1 MLLTVA
7 LILVVS
13 ILPGFALVRILD
25 PSSDNFRKILLIPAL
40 GLLLIFGLNGLLFTV
55 KAWSVNSVLLSII
68 ILNILSLMHI
78 KSIDDEKL
86 SQWRILESAMNDN
99 LNSLSDKEI
108 GDEVAAQKWFQ
119 VNRVTWKS
127 IFAFTICISVL
138 FIPIIQHLPFGVDWI
153 GFSVLSSQLAQ
164 TESLNLSGTNIG
176 YWTYPPAYPA
186 LSAFIS
192 SVLDIDTAVAV
203 FELGHYS
210 LFAIMLGLWGALDRN
225 GAGAESIFALVL
237 GMGLFAKTF
246 DSGYPTVA
254 SQLGL
259 VVGLLVLLR
268 QTTEQVKHH
277 TRAFILAVICVALIH
292 PTGAIYLG
300 LLMFSHIIIGLSGR
314 ESVGGHVRK
323 ILIASSILLLIA
335 VAIALL
341 IIAPRMLD
349 SAVFA
354 EYGWQGG
361 RPLLFYNGILLM
373 FGIVAAYRLHDRTEV
388 RMLIIWISLLW
399 LLTGIHLIEGF
410 DKLAVLSLL
419 SYTLYSMGIHA
430 FHIPLTAL
438 VAIWLSPT
446 TNLRSD
452 GGGNRILTFGWD
464 PHLNP
469 KIVSS
474 VIVAIM
480 LAFSSG
486 LIIMAE
492 MSQHNELRPIGDSDL
507 ELRES
512 LADLPKGSIVYS
524 ENSHWGHLWDVP
536 SHIQMTSIPTL
547 GLVELEN
554 SIQGEVTNAIKSD
567 DIDTLNQLA
576 ITHAITSP
584 RGIMQFILATS
595 QYWSVMENID
605 SSKLWQFIPSGNQSQ
620 SEFISI
626 NSHHCASSCQQ
637 KTDTWMAQKFQDP
650 ISQKNNRIFVQEGV
664 NSAFTIENEFTVNDV
679 SGTIEDVSRTICFV
693 IERVGNIDSATT
705 TISSQAINGSQNTLQ
720 SGSGFTED
728 CFTIDVSN
736 ATIHLNYSIT
746 WSDSTSSQRWIN
758 PTGLSGRGDVI
769 IDHSG
774 LLLHWIELI

>member
-25 PSSDNFRKILLIPAL
+25 ASSDTFRKLLLMPAL
-40 GLLLIFGLNGLLFTV
+40 GLLLVFGLNGLLLLL
-55 KAWSVNSVLLSII
+55 KLWSVFSVIISLLIINGLSI
-68 ILNILSLMHI
+68 MHI
-78 KSIDDEKL
+78 KSTSDDNT
-86 SQWRILESAMNDN
+86 SQWRILESAMNDD

-127 IFAFTICISVL
+127 VIAFIICLSVL

-153 GFSVLSSQLAQ
+153 GFSVLSGQIAQ

-186 LSAFIS
+186 LSAFIG
-192 SVLDIDTAVAV
+192 SVLDLDSAVAV

-210 LFAIMLGLWGALDRN
+210 LFAIMLGIWGAMDRN
-225 GAGAESIFALVL
+225 GAGVEAIFAMVL
-237 GMGLFAKTF
+237 GMGIFAKTF

-268 QTTEQVKHH
+268 QTSANVKHH
-277 TRAFILAVICVALIH
+277 TGAFIIAVICVALIH

-300 LLMFSHIIIGLSGR
+300 LLMVSHIIIGLAGK
-314 ESVGGHVRK
+314 ESIGEGARK

-335 VAIALL
+335 ATIALL

-349 SAVFA
+349 VAIFA

-373 FGIVAAYRLHDRTEV
+373 FGLVAAYRLRNCIEA
-388 RMLIIWISLLW
+388 RMLTIWISLLW

-410 DKLAVLSLL
+410 DKLPILSLL
-419 SYTLYSMGIHA
+419 SYTLYSMSIHA

-438 VAIWLSPT
+438 VALWLSPT
-446 TNLRSD
+446 TNLRIE
-452 GGGNRILTFGWD
+452 GGGNRILTYGWN
-464 PHLNP
+464 PYLNQ
-469 KIVSS
+469 KIVST
-474 VIVAIM
+474 VIIAIM

-486 LIIMAE
+486 LMIMIE
-492 MSQHNELRPIGDSDL
+492 MSQHDELRPIGDSDI
-507 ELRES
+507 ELRKS
-512 LADLPKGSIVYS
+512 LTDLPEGSIVYS
-524 ENSHWGHLWDVP
+524 ENTHWGHLWDVP
-536 SHIQMTSIPTL
+536 SHIQLTSIPTL
-547 GLVELEN
+547 GLVELES

-567 DIDTLNQLA
+567 DIDSLSQLA
-576 ITHAITSP
+576 VTHAITSP
-584 RGIMQFILATS
+584 RGVMQFFLAQS
-595 QYWSVMENID
+595 EYWNVMENID

-620 SEFISI
+620 SDFIAI
-626 NSHHCASSCQQ
+626 NDQHCTSSCQQ
-637 KTDTWMAQKFQDP
+637 KTDTW
-650 ISQKNNRIFVQEGV
+650 ISQKFINPISLNKNRIFVQEGID
-664 NSAFTIENEFTVNDV
+664 SAFVIENEFAEFDNA
-679 SGTIEDVSRTICFV
+679 SHTICLI
-693 IERVGNIDSATT
+693 IERVGNTDSVTT
-705 TISSQAINGSQNTLQ
+705 TVSSQGINESQNTIPQ
-720 SGSGFTED
+720 GSGFIED
-728 CFTIDVSN
+728 CFTFENNQLSMQID
-736 ATIHLNYSIT
+736 YSIT
-746 WSDSTSSQRWIN
+746 WDDSTTSQRWIN

-769 IDHSG
+769 IDQSG
-774 LLLHWIELI
+774 LLLYWIELI

>member
-300 LLMFSHIIIGLSGR
+300 LLMFSHIIIGLSSR
-314 ESVGGHVRK
+314 ESVGEHIRK

-373 FGIVAAYRLHDRTEV
+373 FGIVAAYRLRGRTEV

-446 TNLRSD
+446 TNLRRE

-474 VIVAIM
+474 VIVTIM

-492 MSQHNELRPIGDSDL
+492 MSQHNELRPISDSDL

-512 LADLPKGSIVYS
+512 LVDLPRGSIVYS

-547 GLVELEN
+547 GLVELED

-567 DIDTLNQLA
+567 DIDTLNQLS

-584 RGIMQFILATS
+584 RGVMQFILAKS
-595 QYWSVMENID
+595 QYWTVMENID

-620 SEFISI
+620 SEFIAI

-637 KTDTWMAQKFQDP
+637 KTDTWRAQKFQNP
-650 ISQKNNRIFVQEGV
+650 ISQKNDRIFVKEGDV
-664 NSAFTIENEFTVNDV
+664 SILTIEFEFTIDDALDV
-679 SGTIEDVSRTICFV
+679 VINSSQTICFV

-736 ATIHLNYSIT
+736 ATIHLNYLIT